1 MPWLRWLF
9 ASFSVTAPLIF
20 LSHVLRD
27 HPLHYA
33 VSEALVWGGISAW
46 IYTLGRI
53 ENTRRGRQ
61 CALCV
66 GPSRAEE

>member
-1 MPWLRWLF
+1 MPWLRWLLAAF
-9 ASFSVTAPLIF
+9 AVAAPLIF

-27 HPLHYA
+27 RPLHYA

-53 ENTRRGRQ
+53 ENTRRGRH

-66 GPSRAEE
+66 GPSRARE